1 MATDLDKKLSK
12 MSTKKQKGYAK
23 VIADANTAANDAM
36 YKRSQE
42 RRAKEKAKASKKK
55 K

>member
-1 MATDLDKKLSK
+1 MATDLDKKLPK
-12 MSTKKQKGYAK
+12 MNSKKQKGYAK

-42 RRAKEKAKASKKK
+42 LKKAREKAAKKK